1 MSIQQSRFEGQ
12 QVLNAF
18 NLFIDSEKGAKF
30 GDNANKGDD
39 YNMHFE
45 GLNIEADAGSLIR
58 LTLLDFTMMNNLY
71 DVDHNNRRF
80 TVTGTGDSAEAFDVV
95 LNLPCKNHRDL
106 GSLADDFANLVKD
119 QLLTSSV
126 ANGSSAASVELT
138 TIEPTLLTSS
148 DSGLNNNTNEP
159 TVDSLLENT
168 GTRLFRAVIQFKD
181 GGGSNTAHNITA
193 LRVQFPEAAGEAY
206 QLMGG
211 ERKDA
216 NLTGSDAVNQAGM
229 KVDLTTGSNTA
240 ITIEGYY
247 PMQRTTKPNIYLRA
261 DIANNALMSQVLDS
275 ANGVATKKSVRSGNI
290 LAKIPINRFEDPEMI
305 RYVSRADKEY
315 FIDLYHKRLSSLKLF
330 LTDSRGNPLGRLL
343 SNSLKNTAAGFQ
355 SGDDYVRDTQTT
367 LGNLSFDAT
376 IRVEIVRVRI
386 PQMLDTIPP
395 PIPTPARE
403 AQSVLEGNRYYLPRT
418 QPF

>member
-45 GLNIEADAGSLIR
+45 SLNIEADAGSLIR

-71 DVDHNNRRF
+71 DMDHNNRRF
-80 TVTGTGDSAEAFDVV
+80 TITGTGDSASAFDEAI
-95 LNLPCKNHRDL
+95 NMPIKNHRGL
-106 GSLADDFANLVKD
+106 GTIAEDFAEVLKARLLVHAI
-119 QLLTSSV
+119 
-126 ANGSSAASVELT
+126 ANGSSAADVEIAAQEPATLQDGT
-138 TIEPTLLTSS
+138 EPTN
-148 DSGLNNNTNEP
+148 DG
-159 TVDSLLENT
+159 LLENT
-168 GTRLFRAVIQFKD
+168 GNRLLSILLQFKNS
-181 GGGSNTAHNITA
+181 GNNNTAHNITE
-193 LRVQFPEAAGEAY
+193 LRIQFPEAAGELY
-206 QLMGG
+206 QILGG

-216 NLTGSDAVNQAGM
+216 NLTGSAATEQAGLR
-229 KVDLTTGSNTA
+229 VILTEESSTA
-240 ITIEGYY
+240 ILVQGYY

-290 LAKIPINRFEDPEMI
+290 LAKIPINRFENPEII

-330 LTDSRGNPLGRLL
+330 LTDARGNPLGRLL
-343 SNSLKNTAAGFQ
+343 SESTKNTAAGLQESNEF
-355 SGDDYVRDTQTT
+355 VRDTQST

-403 AQSVLEGNRYYLPRT
+403 AQSILEGNRYYLPRT

>member
-30 GDNANKGDD
+30 GDNA
-39 YNMHFE
+39 
-45 GLNIEADAGSLIR
+45 SLIR

-71 DVDHNNRRF
+71 DIDHNNRRF
-80 TVTGTGDSAEAFDVV
+80 TITGTGSSASAFDEVI
-95 LNLPCKNHRDL
+95 NMPIKNHRGL
-106 GSLADDFANLVKD
+106 GTIAEDFANVLKDRLLVH
-119 QLLTSSV
+119 SA
-126 ANGSSAASVELT
+126 ANGSSAASVEVAAQEPATLT
-138 TIEPTLLTSS
+138 DAT
-148 DSGLNNNTNEP
+148 DMTN
-159 TVDSLLENT
+159 DGLLENT
-168 GTRLFRAVIQFKD
+168 GTRLLAILLQFKD
-181 GGGSNTAHNITA
+181 SGDSNTAHNITA
-193 LRVQFPEAAGEAY
+193 LRVQFPEAAGELY
-206 QLMGG
+206 QILGG

-216 NLTGSDAVNQAGM
+216 NLTGSDATDQAGLLITLDS
-229 KVDLTTGSNTA
+229 VSSTA
-240 ITIEGYY
+240 ILVQGYY

-290 LAKIPINRFEDPEMI
+290 LAKIPINRFENPEII

-330 LTDSRGNPLGRLL
+330 LTDARGNPLGRLL
-343 SNSLKNTAAGFQ
+343 SESTKNTAAGFQ
-355 SGDDYVRDTQTT
+355 ESNAFVRDSQST
-367 LGNLSFDAT
+367 LGNLAFDAT

>member
-12 QVLNAF
+12 QVINAF

-80 TVTGTGDSAEAFDVV
+80 TITGTGSSAQAFDDV
-95 LNLPCKNHRDL
+95 LFLPCKNHRDL
-106 GSLADDFANLVKD
+106 GSLADDFANLLKD
-119 QLLTSSV
+119 QLLINAN
-126 ANGSSAASVELT
+126 ANGSTADAVELT
-138 TIEPTLLTSS
+138 TLEPVALSDGNSS
-148 DSGLNNNTNEP
+148 TPTNEP

-168 GTRLFRAVIQFKD
+168 GTRLFRAVIQFKAS
-181 GGGSNTAHNITA
+181 GSNTAHNLTA
-193 LRVQFPEAAGEAY
+193 LRIQFPEAAGEAY
-206 QLMGG
+206 LLMGG

-216 NLTGSDAVNQAGM
+216 NLTGTDAVEQAGL
-229 KVDLTTGSNTA
+229 KVALTTSSSTA
-240 ITIEGYY
+240 ITVEGYY

-315 FIDLYHKRLSSLKLF
+315 FIDLYHKRLSSLRLF
-330 LTDSRGNPLGRLL
+330 LTDARGNPLGRLL
-343 SNSLKNTAAGFQ
+343 SNSLKNTAAGLQ
-355 SGDDYVRDTQTT
+355 SNNDYVRDTQTT
-367 LGNLSFDAT
+367 LGNLAFDAT
-376 IRVEIVRVRI
+376 IRIEIVRVRI

-395 PIPTPARE
+395 AIPTPARE
-403 AQSVLEGNRYYLPRT
+403 AQSILEGKKYYLPRT

>member
-12 QVLNAF
+12 QVINAF

-80 TVTGTGDSAEAFDVV
+80 TITGTGSGAEAFDDV
-95 LNLPCKNHRDL
+95 LFLPCKNHRDL
-106 GSLADDFANLVKD
+106 GSLADDFANLLKD
-119 QLLTSSV
+119 QLLINAN
-126 ANGSSAASVELT
+126 ANGS
-138 TIEPTLLTSS
+138 
-148 DSGLNNNTNEP
+148 NNE

-168 GTRLFRAVIQFKD
+168 GTRLFRAVIQFKAS
-181 GGGSNTAHNITA
+181 GSNTAHNLTA
-193 LRVQFPEAAGEAY
+193 LRIQFPEAAGEAY
-206 QLMGG
+206 LLMGG

-216 NLTGSDAVNQAGM
+216 NLTGTDAVEQAGL
-229 KVDLTTGSNTA
+229 KVALTTSSSTA
-240 ITIEGYY
+240 ITVEGYY

-315 FIDLYHKRLSSLKLF
+315 FIDLYHKRLSSLRLF
-330 LTDSRGNPLGRLL
+330 LTDARGNPLGRLL
-343 SNSLKNTAAGFQ
+343 SNSLKNTAAGLQ
-355 SGDDYVRDTQTT
+355 SNNDYVRDTQTT
-367 LGNLSFDAT
+367 LGNLAFDAT
-376 IRVEIVRVRI
+376 IRIEIVRVRI

-395 PIPTPARE
+395 AIPTPARE
-403 AQSVLEGNRYYLPRT
+403 AQSILEGKKYYLPRT

>member
-45 GLNIEADAGSLIR
+45 GLNIEADAGSLIS

-71 DVDHNNRRF
+71 DIDHNNRRF
-80 TVTGTGDSAEAFDVV
+80 TITGTGSSASAFDEVI
-95 LNLPCKNHRDL
+95 NMPIKNHRGL
-106 GSLADDFANLVKD
+106 GTIAEDFANVLKDRLLVH
-119 QLLTSSV
+119 SA
-126 ANGSSAASVELT
+126 ANGSSAASVEVAAQEPATLT
-138 TIEPTLLTSS
+138 DAT
-148 DSGLNNNTNEP
+148 DMTN
-159 TVDSLLENT
+159 DGLLENT
-168 GTRLFRAVIQFKD
+168 GTRLLAILLQFKD
-181 GGGSNTAHNITA
+181 SGDSNTAHNITA
-193 LRVQFPEAAGEAY
+193 LRVQFPEAAGELY
-206 QLMGG
+206 QILGG

-216 NLTGSDAVNQAGM
+216 NLTGSDATDQAGLLITLDA
-229 KVDLTTGSNTA
+229 VSSTA
-240 ITIEGYY
+240 ILVQGYY

-290 LAKIPINRFEDPEMI
+290 LAKIPINRFENPEII

-330 LTDSRGNPLGRLL
+330 LTDARGNPLGRLL
-343 SNSLKNTAAGFQ
+343 SESTKNTAAGFQ
-355 SGDDYVRDTQTT
+355 ESNAFVRDSQST
-367 LGNLSFDAT
+367 LGNLAFDAT

>member
-18 NLFIDSEKGAKF
+18 NIFIDSEKGAKY

-71 DVDHNNRRF
+71 DIDHNNRRF
-80 TVTGTGDSAEAFDVV
+80 TITGTGDSAVSFDEVI
-95 LNLPCKNHRDL
+95 NMPIKNHRGL
-106 GSLADDFANLVKD
+106 GTIAEDFAEVLKDRLLVHA
-119 QLLTSSV
+119 Q
-126 ANGSSAASVELT
+126 ANGSSATSVEITAQEPATLT
-138 TIEPTLLTSS
+138 DGTEPTN
-148 DSGLNNNTNEP
+148 DG
-159 TVDSLLENT
+159 LLENT
-168 GTRLFRAVIQFKD
+168 GTRLLSILLQFKHSSSD
-181 GGGSNTAHNITA
+181 EAHNITE
-193 LRVQFPEAAGEAY
+193 LTIQFPEAAGELY
-206 QLMGG
+206 QILGG

-216 NLTGSDAVNQAGM
+216 NLTGSAATEQAGL
-229 KVDLTTGSNTA
+229 KITLTEESSTA
-240 ITIEGYY
+240 ILVQGYY

-275 ANGVATKKSVRSGNI
+275 ANGVSTKKSVRSGNI
-290 LAKIPINRFEDPEMI
+290 LAKIPTNRFENPEII
-305 RYVSRADKEY
+305 RYVARADKEY

-330 LTDSRGNPLGRLL
+330 LTDARGNPLGRLL
-343 SNSLKNTAAGFQ
+343 SEATKNTAAGLQESNEF
-355 SGDDYVRDTQTT
+355 VRDTQST

-403 AQSVLEGNRYYLPRT
+403 AQSILEGNRYYLPRT

>member
-71 DVDHNNRRF
+71 DIDHNNRRF
-80 TVTGTGDSAEAFDVV
+80 TITGTGDSAEAFDEVIIM
-95 LNLPCKNHRDL
+95 PIKNHRDL
-106 GSLADDFANLVKD
+106 GSIASDFTNSLAERLLVH
-119 QLLTSSV
+119 SA
-126 ANGSSAASVELT
+126 ANGSAAASTVNVV
-138 TIEPTLLTSS
+138 EPTALL
-148 DSGLNNNTNEP
+148 DSNEP
-159 TVDSLLENT
+159 TCDGLLDNT
-168 GTRLFRAVIQFKD
+168 GNRLFSALITFKNS
-181 GGGSNTAHNITA
+181 SNVDTVHNITE
-193 LRVQFPEAAGEAY
+193 LRVQFPEAAGELY
-206 QLMGG
+206 QIMGG
-211 ERKDA
+211 ERKDE
-216 NLTGSDAVNQAGM
+216 NLTGSDAVNQEGLRIT
-229 KVDLTTGSNTA
+229 LTETSSKA
-240 ITIEGYY
+240 ILVQGYY

-290 LAKIPINRFEDPEMI
+290 LAKIPINRFENPEII

-330 LTDSRGNPLGRLL
+330 LTDARGNPLGRLL
-343 SNSLKNTAAGFQ
+343 SNSIKNTAAGFQ
-355 SGDDYVRDTQTT
+355 DSNEFVRDTQST
-367 LGNLSFDAT
+367 LGNLAFDAT